1 MKTKGKRSV
10 TTKYERMRPKEL
22 KAATAKFD
30 QELVADESRPLD
42 AKERALWTKARRKPG
57 RPKVGRGVRVISVS
71 VERELLGRSDAL
83 ARQLGI
89 SRASLVSRGLK
100 AVLAAEGHL

>member
-1 MKTKGKRSV
+1 MKSKAKNSV
-10 TTKYERMRPKEL
+10 IAKYKKMRPKEL

-30 QELVADESRPLD
+30 EEFVVEQSRPLN
-42 AKERALWTKARRKPG
+42 AEERALWAKARRKPG

-71 VERELLGRSDAL
+71 VERDLLGRSDAL
-83 ARQLGI
+83 AQRLGI

-100 AVLAAEGHL
+100 AVLAAEGRL